1 MNELEK
7 RNENRSFM
15 KGTYDDSRLDKTK
28 ELNESMTIQTTERD
42 SYESKIHN
50 LGGNN

>member
-7 RNENRSFM
+7 RNDNRSFM
-15 KGTYDDSRLDKTK
+15 KGNYDDSRLDKSK